1 MRTKSLLPLSIF
13 FCLFF
18 AVFIVGGCEKKDAL
32 PREERRIN
40 VITEAAQKKSVR
52 PFIESIGTLN
62 PYEEVIVSAEV
73 EGIIRET
80 RVDEGSSVSKGMVLS
95 VIEDT
100 NYRLEVKKA
109 EAVLKQAEATLK
121 NTRLEYQRKSTL
133 YREQLVT
140 RQRFDDVTARLSI
153 AEAELERV
161 KAALSM
167 AKQRLSKTII
177 HSPLSGVVKE
187 KRASAGD
194 YVRSGTN
201 VFVIIR
207 QDLLKLNFTVSERD
221 IGKIKTGQNVILS
234 VAAFPERE
242 FRGKVRVIHPAID
255 EKTRT
260 LQIEALISNPPNSNI
275 LKPGMFVNVTLYTGL
290 PKDIVVIPITS
301 LLYEGELIKVF
312 VVENDK
318 AHERIVKVGQRYGE
332 FIEIMDGIKEGEMV
346 VIRGQHNLFEGVKV
360 NVAR

>member
-1 MRTKSLLPLSIF
+1 MKMKSVLSIF

-18 AVFIVGGCEKKDAL
+18 AVFIVSGCEKKEVL
-32 PREERRIN
+32 PPEERRIN
-40 VITEAAQKKSVR
+40 VSVQAAEKKSIT

-62 PYEEVIVSAEV
+62 PYEEVIISAEV
-73 EGIIRET
+73 EGILREV

-100 NYRLEVKKA
+100 DYRLEVKKA
-109 EAVLKQAEATLK
+109 EAILRQAEATLK
-121 NTRLEYQRKSTL
+121 NTVLEHQRKETL
-133 YREQLVT
+133 YNEQLVT

-153 AEAELERV
+153 AEAELDRA

-167 AKQRLSKTII
+167 ANQRLSKTII

-207 QDLLKLNFTVSERD
+207 EDLLKLNFTVPERD

-234 VAAFPERE
+234 AAAFPERE
-242 FRGKVRVIHPAID
+242 FKGKVSVIHPSID

-260 LQIEALISNPPNSNI
+260 LQIEALIPTPPNSNV
-275 LKPGMFVNVTLYTGL
+275 LKPGMFVSVTLYTGL
-290 PKDIVVIPITS
+290 PKDAVVVPITS

-312 VVENDK
+312 VVENNK

-332 FIEIMDGIKEGEMV
+332 LIEIIDGIGAGEMV

>member
-1 MRTKSLLPLSIF
+1 MKTKSLLSLFTVFYI
-13 FCLFF
+13 FF
-18 AVFIVGGCEKKDAL
+18 AVFIVGGCEKKEVL
-32 PREERRIN
+32 PPEERRIN
-40 VITEAAQKKSVR
+40 VSVQAAEKKSIT
-52 PFIESIGTLN
+52 PFIEAIGTLN
-62 PYEEVIVSAEV
+62 PYEEVIISAEV
-73 EGIIRET
+73 EGILREV

-109 EAVLKQAEATLK
+109 EAILRQAEAALK
-121 NTRLEYQRKSTL
+121 NTVLEHTRKETL
-133 YREQLVT
+133 YNEQLVT

-153 AEAELERV
+153 AEAELERA

-167 AKQRLSKTII
+167 ANQRLSKTII
-177 HSPLSGVVKE
+177 HSPLSGVLKE
-187 KRASAGD
+187 KKASAGD

-207 QDLLKLNFTVSERD
+207 EDPLKLNFTVPERD
-221 IGKIKTGQNVILS
+221 IGKIKTGQNIILN
-234 VAAFPERE
+234 VAAFPERD
-242 FRGKVRVIHPAID
+242 FRGKVSVIHPSID

-260 LQIEALISNPPNSNI
+260 LQIEALIPNPGL
-275 LKPGMFVNVTLYTGL
+275 LKPGMFANVTLYTGL
-290 PKDIVVIPITS
+290 PKDIVVVPITS

-312 VVENDK
+312 VVENDR

-332 FIEIMDGIKEGEMV
+332 FTEIMDGIGAGEMV

>member
-1 MRTKSLLPLSIF
+1 MKTKSLLSLF
-13 FCLFF
+13 TVFCIFF
-18 AVFIVGGCEKKDAL
+18 AVFIVGGCEKKEVL
-32 PREERRIN
+32 PPEERRIN
-40 VITEAAQKKSVR
+40 VSVQAAEKKSIT

-62 PYEEVIVSAEV
+62 PYEEVIISAEV
-73 EGIIRET
+73 EGILREV

-100 NYRLEVKKA
+100 SFSLEVKKA
-109 EAVLKQAEATLK
+109 EAILRQAEAALK
-121 NTRLEYQRKSTL
+121 NTVLEYQRKETL
-133 YREQLVT
+133 YNEQLVT

-153 AEAELERV
+153 AEAELERA
-161 KAALSM
+161 KAALSI

-207 QDLLKLNFTVSERD
+207 EDLLKLNFTVPERD
-221 IGKIKTGQNVILS
+221 IRKVRTGQSAVLS
-234 VAAFPERE
+234 GAAFPERE
-242 FRGKVRVIHPAID
+242 FKGKVSVIHPSID

-260 LQIEALISNPPNSNI
+260 LQIEALIPNPGL
-275 LKPGMFVNVTLYTGL
+275 LKPGMFANVTLYTGL
-290 PKDIVVIPITS
+290 PKDIVVVPITS

-312 VVENDK
+312 VVENDR
-318 AHERIVKVGQRYGE
+318 AHERIVKIGQRYGE
-332 FIEIMDGIKEGEMV
+332 FIEIMDGIGAEEMV